1 MHMYG
6 KLFGPATTEYLSVI
20 YKIGLDEPNLILV
33 LHILCI
39 GTGTLPLRSI
49 EFSKIINLICIASE
63 ERRQ

>member
-1 MHMYG
+1 M
-6 KLFGPATTEYLSVI
+6 I

-39 GTGTLPLRSI
+39 GTLPLRSI

-63 ERRQ
+63 ERRQEDTYSQIFIHGGAQYVIL